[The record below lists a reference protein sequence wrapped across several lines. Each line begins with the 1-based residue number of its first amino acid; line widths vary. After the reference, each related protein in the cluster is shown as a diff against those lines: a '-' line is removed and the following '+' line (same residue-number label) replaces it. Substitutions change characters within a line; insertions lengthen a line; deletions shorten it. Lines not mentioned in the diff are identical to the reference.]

1 MWLYPGEEELFT
13 DKEGFALCEAEG
25 NHGQPMVI
33 CSGEC
38 DRRERPLACRIFP
51 LFPLVTEEDGRVNI
65 EVIMDPIDPSFA
77 RAVRRAAMYLVRDE
91 EIKEYMKAV
100 SLELLEIIELRERLG

>member
-1 MWLYPGEEELFT
+1 M
-13 DKEGFALCEAEG
+13 C
-25 NHGQPMVI
+25 
-33 CSGEC
+33 
-38 DRRERPLACRIFP
+38 PLSRG
-51 LFPLVTEEDGRVNI
+51 VK
-65 EVIMDPIDPSFA
+65 PIDPSFA